1 VPPPLAKFAPGTVT
15 GGRTPIHMSEPKMS
29 YAAYATVQNAIETPR
44 DLEIRAISHVT
55 RQLTE
60 ANEPG
65 AEAMTRIRALNSNVK
80 LWSILVQDLSSPENG
95 LPEKIKASYI
105 SLGMFAQRRSVAA
118 LTTSADLST
127 LIRLNTDILDALDHQ
142 RQASIAA

>member
-1 VPPPLAKFAPGTVT
+1 
-15 GGRTPIHMSEPKMS
+15 MS

-44 DLEIRAISHVT
+44 DLEIRAVSHVT

-65 AEAMTRIRALNSNVK
+65 AEPMARIRALNSNVK
-80 LWSILVQDLSSPENG
+80 LWSILVEDLSSPNNA
-95 LPEKIKASYI
+95 LPEKIKSSYI
-105 SLGMFAQRRSVAA
+105 SIGLFAKRRSVAA
-118 LTTSADLST
+118 LTTSADLTT
-127 LIRLNTDILDALDHQ
+127 LIGLNRDILDALDHQ